1 MPNTFTSNIARVCSG
16 VKVSWIP
23 PAATHRMLEPLQPA
37 DRKKFVEL
45 LKVVVDANDQYGR
58 ASIRGL

>member
-1 MPNTFTSNIARVCSG
+1 
-16 VKVSWIP
+16 
-23 PAATHRMLEPLQPA
+23 MLEPLQPA